1 MRQVFIVAAL
11 LGLAACQSPV
21 SAPVAEAPADPVAM
35 QVEIATLEPTD
46 PALAEPGVRTVTLN
60 WSVTNNSPDVIQA
73 AEVPAPQLVDR
84 LGRVWDEDMRLYG
97 RPGAD
102 LENTGATDIAPGR
115 ALAGS
120 VIYTVPA
127 DVWDGACWTARW
139 GAVSPPAARTAA
151 CA

>member
-1 MRQVFIVAAL
+1 MRTTLILAAL
-11 LGLAACQSPV
+11 IGLAACKPAV
-21 SAPVAEAPADPVAM
+21 APPTPELAADPIAL

-46 PALAEPGVRTVTLN
+46 PTLAEPGVRTVALN
-60 WSVTNNSPDVIQA
+60 WSVTNNSPQIIPA
-73 AEVPAPQLVDR
+73 SEVPSPQLVDR
-84 LGRVWDEDMRLYG
+84 LGRAWDEDMRLYG

-120 VIYTVPA
+120 VVYTVPA

-139 GAVSPPAARTAA
+139 GAVSPPAAQTAA